1 MKITIDDGAAQKKTT
16 KRRTFS
22 AKKTEKE
29 SLISGLCFLQ
39 ELRQVKGL
47 DKSSAPENWTTE
59 TADFRD
65 LENLSFS
72 RDQWKTAIK
81 DARKGE
87 SKMYTKT
94 KDEIWKLF
102 LSSSP

>member
-16 KRRTFS
+16 NRKNFS
-22 AKKTEKE
+22 TRKTEKE

-39 ELRQVKGL
+39 VLRQMKGL

-72 RDQWKTAIK
+72 SDQWKTAIR
-81 DARKGE
+81 DAKKGE
-87 SKMYTKT
+87 SAMYTKT

-102 LSSSP
+102 LSS